1 MWMER
6 SKVNITIKTQK
17 ESSWKRWFFF
27 ATVSAPYLYDAAGA
41 KCYDVEVML
50 KHTGEDNYTVSYVP
64 SDEWLSAPAR
74 VYPVVLDPTIQTA
87 DSTQVEDNHV
97 ADGSL
102 KDTQYPYYLSY
113 MYAGK
118 KD

>member
-50 KHTGEDNYTVSYVP
+50 KQTGEDNYVT
-64 SDEWLSAPAR
+64 
-74 VYPVVLDPTIQTA
+74 
-87 DSTQVEDNHV
+87 
-97 ADGSL
+97 DGSL

>member
-27 ATVSAPYLYDAAGA
+27 ATVSAPYLYDATGA
-41 KCYDVEVML
+41 MCYDVE
-50 KHTGEDNYTVSYVP
+50 DNY
-64 SDEWLSAPAR
+64 
-74 VYPVVLDPTIQTA
+74 
-87 DSTQVEDNHV
+87 V

-102 KDTQYPYYLSY
+102 RDTQYPY
-113 MYAGK
+113 
-118 KD
+118 